1 MSVVIDTGEVPPGE
15 RFDLWAD
22 ATPRV
27 FEPLAVR
34 PRGDTPFEGRVARHP
49 LGPLTLYR
57 LRADPSRVT
66 RTRAMIGASDPEW
79 VQVSLLLAGRCV
91 VEQDG
96 RRSVLSRGRL
106 RQLGVVAPLR
116 RRRPHAARPPRHV
129 LPRAAAARQPDRA
142 GGPPRRSPGH
152 RARARSCAATCARCS
167 PTWGR
172 RRLRHPGLADG
183 LLELVGALYDG
194 TAVVPRAPDALRTLV
209 RGHIDEH
216 LGDPTLDP
224 ESIAA
229 AHFISRRHLD
239 RLFADGE
246 RTVAETIR
254 DRRLERCR
262 RDLEDPRRAGDS
274 VLDIAM
280 RWGFVSPAHFSRAF
294 RAAYG
299 ISPRELRQR
308 APGGPPPAAVT
319 AFEAAAPPGRRRHP

>member
-1 MSVVIDTGEVPPGE
+1 MSVVIDTGAVPPGE

-96 RRSVLSRGRL
+96 RRSVLSAGDFASWASSRPYAVDAHTRHDLLVTYCPEPLLRASRIGGRTATTISGAQGAGPL
-106 RQLGVVAPLR
+106 LR
-116 RRRPHAARPPRHV
+116 RYLRTLLADLGSAAPP
-129 LPRAAAARQPDRA
+129 A
-142 GGPPRRSPGH
+142 
-152 RARARSCAATCARCS
+152 
-167 PTWGR
+167 
-172 RRLRHPGLADG
+172 PGLADG

-194 TAVVPRAPDALRTLV
+194 TAAVPRAPDALRTLV

-216 LGDPTLDP
+216 LGDPALAP
-224 ESIAA
+224 ESSAA
-229 AHFISRRHLD
+229 AHFISRRNLD
-239 RLFADGE
+239 RLFEDDE

-262 RDLEDPRRAGDS
+262 DDLRDPRLAHRS
-274 VLDIAM
+274 ILEIATG
-280 RWGFVSPAHFSRAF
+280 WGFVSPAHFSRTF

-299 ISPRELRQR
+299 MSPREWR
-308 APGGPPPAAVT
+308 ATAAQTKMRPPSTTIV
-319 AFEAAAPPGRRRHP
+319 

>member
-1 MSVVIDTGEVPPGE
+1 MVIDTGEVPPGE

-27 FEPLAVR
+27 FEPLAVA

-57 LRADPSRVT
+57 LRADPSMVT

-96 RRSVLSRGRL
+96 RRSVLSAGDFASWASSRPYAVDAHTQHDLLVTYCPEPLLRASRIAGRTATTISGAQGAGPL
-106 RQLGVVAPLR
+106 LR
-116 RRRPHAARPPRHV
+116 R
-129 LPRAAAARQPDRA
+129 
-142 GGPPRRSPGH
+142 
-152 RARARSCAATCARCS
+152 
-167 PTWGR
+167 
-172 RRLRHPGLADG
+172 
-183 LLELVGALYDG
+183 Y
-194 TAVVPRAPDALRTLV
+194 LRTLV

-216 LGDPTLDP
+216 LGDPALDP

-262 RDLEDPRRAGDS
+262 RDLEDPARAGDS

-294 RAAYG
+294 RATYG
-299 ISPRELRQR
+299 MTPRELRQTKMR
-308 APGGPPPAAVT
+308 PPSTTIV
-319 AFEAAAPPGRRRHP
+319 

>member
-66 RTRAMIGASDPEW
+66 RSRAMIGASDPEW

-96 RRSVLSRGRL
+96 RRSVLCAGDFASWASSRPYAVDAHTQHDLLVTYCPEPLL
-106 RQLGVVAPLR
+106 RGSRISARTATTISGAQGAGALLR
-116 RRRPHAARPPRHV
+116 RYLRTLLADLGSASPP
-129 LPRAAAARQPDRA
+129 A
-142 GGPPRRSPGH
+142 
-152 RARARSCAATCARCS
+152 
-167 PTWGR
+167 
-172 RRLRHPGLADG
+172 PGLADG

-216 LGDPTLDP
+216 LGDPALDP

-239 RLFADGE
+239 RLFVDGG

-280 RWGFVSPAHFSRAF
+280 RWGFVSPAHFSRVF

-299 ISPRELRQR
+299 MAPREARHGT
-308 APGGPPPAAVT
+308 PGGSRPAAGT
-319 AFEAAAPPGRRRHP
+319 TLEAAAPPGRRRHP